1 MSNLTNLTNVLQ
13 KFDNVD
19 QLDNIGNLLSLPE
32 EQFILLAPTII
43 ESIEKNFSTT
53 ENKILF
59 SQLLNI
65 SNIKLEDLTASFDE
79 LDALLN
85 EETQGS
91 LSKSKRNFLRQIIS
105 ICYNTIT
112 ESEGISKRIVNIPIE
127 RTSEEIKIPTY
138 ANNGDAALDL
148 YSPDDYTINPGETK
162 IIPVEIKTALPKGY
176 AFLIHPRS
184 GLSAKSKLR
193 VANSI
198 GIIDSGYRNIIGVII
213 ENIAPKIED
222 IEYEFDDN
230 GKIQIKSILHGKAE
244 HITKG
249 ERFAQMRLV
258 EVPTAH
264 FFEVDSVI
272 DIGENRGG
280 GYGSSGKF

>member
-1 MSNLTNLTNVLQ
+1 MSNLTDITNTIEN
-13 KFDNVD
+13 FDKVD
-19 QLDNIGNLLSLPE
+19 QLKYLSGLLTLPE
-32 EQFILLAPTII
+32 EEFTLVAPVFIET
-43 ESIEKNFSTT
+43 IEKEFQKT

-65 SNIKLEDLTASFDE
+65 SNVKLEDLSTSFDE
-79 LDALLN
+79 LDATLIDN
-85 EETQGS
+85 TQGVF
-91 LSKSKRNFLRQIIS
+91 SKNKRDFLRQIIS
-105 ICYNTIT
+105 ICYNAIAD
-112 ESEGISKRIVNIPIE
+112 SEGISKRIINIPIE

-138 ANNGDAALDL
+138 ANDGDAALDL
-148 YSPDDYTINPGETK
+148 YAPDDYTINPGETK
-162 IIPVEIKTALPKGY
+162 IIPVEIKAALPKGY

-198 GIIDSGYRNIIGVII
+198 GLIDSGYRNVIGVII
-213 ENIAPKIED
+213 ENISPKIED
-222 IEYEFDDN
+222 IQYDFDDN
-230 GKIQIKSILHGKAE
+230 GNIQIKSILHGKAE

-258 EVPTAH
+258 EVPTVH
-264 FFEVDSVI
+264 FLEVDSVAN
-272 DIGENRGG
+272 IGENRGG